1 MSDPAQVTALTERAF
16 VPPQAN
22 GRSGIPDGIVVLMRD
37 TCPHCHSSM
46 EATNYATRTANG
58 VPVTWVNLNDE
69 RAARQLMALGIPF
82 DTEEGRI
89 YPREVA
95 GKAYEGVPSVIR
107 TEQGQ
112 ATDLM
117 HAGAFTNEKLNEL
130 GALVEAHRS
139 AEKLRS
145 SALTDAPE
153 TLSIPNAV
161 RSGQIQLG

>member
-46 EATNYATRTANG
+46 EATNYASRTANG
-58 VPVTWVNLNDE
+58 VPVTWVNLNDP

-82 DTEEGRI
+82 DTEEGMI

-95 GKAYEGVPSVIR
+95 GKPYEGVPSVIR
-107 TEQGQ
+107 TDQGQ
-112 ATDLM
+112 ATDLLR
-117 HAGAFTNEKLNEL
+117 AGAFDSTELNRL

-139 AEKLRS
+139 ADKLRT

-153 TLSIPNAV
+153 TLSIPNAG